1 VERINRRSIAPLDH
15 KWAEYS
21 VDSDLLTGKG
31 PYKAKIDFIAGMA
44 PANLIGAIKGQGF
57 DYAMSAREV
66 ADKVAAGY
74 QVLYS
79 EELTFKTDANKK
91 VEDIEKVAQ
100 TSLLDAIANIF
111 R

>member
-1 VERINRRSIAPLDH
+1 VERINRRSLAPKDY
-15 KWAEYS
+15 KWAEYA

-74 QVLYS
+74 QVLYR
-79 EELTFKTDANKK
+79 EEITFKTDANDA
-91 VEDIEKVAQ
+91 ERVAQ
-100 TSLLDAIANIF
+100 KSK
-111 R
+111 